1 MPSPIVES
9 FLASLKRCLATPD
22 FLRTFYE
29 RFMDSSE
36 EVAEKFQHT
45 EFPRQTRVLA
55 DSLYVMAV
63 AAESGP
69 EGVVWAELDR
79 LALRHNRGDL
89 DVRPE
94 LYDSW
99 LECLVATAREYDPQ
113 FSPHTEAAWRQTLA
127 PGIAYLRS
135 RY

>member
-1 MPSPIVES
+1 MASPVVES

-22 FLRTFYE
+22 FLRSFYE
-29 RFMDSSE
+29 RFMDSSG
-36 EVAEKFQHT
+36 EVAGKFAHT

-69 EGVVWAELDR
+69 EGVVWKELDR
-79 LALRHNRGDL
+79 LALRHARSDL

-94 LYDSW
+94 FYDSW
-99 LECLVATAREYDPQ
+99 LECLVSTAREHDPE
-113 FSPHTEAAWRQTLA
+113 FSPEIDAAWRETLA
-127 PGIAYLRS
+127 PGIEYLRS